1 MDKED
6 KDYDIW
12 NGLKKKI
19 QSENNPADYFPQEGE
34 VWMCI
39 LGKNIGREQNGGGK
53 NFSRPVLVIKKFNN
67 EIFWVLPLSRKQK
80 KIDFYYNFTDV
91 NNEKVS
97 VVLSQIRLIHIKRF
111 KRKIY
116 EMSLNDM
123 DTIKKILREYIT

>member
-1 MDKED
+1 MDKESEE
-6 KDYDIW
+6 YDNW

-19 QSENNPADYFPQEGE
+19 QLENNPMDYFPQESE

-53 NFSRPVLVIKKFNN
+53 NFSRPALVIKKFNN
-67 EIFWVLPLSRKQK
+67 EIFWILPLSRKQK
-80 KIDFYYNFTDV
+80 EIDFYYNFTDV

-97 VVLSQIRLIHIKRF
+97 VVLSQIKLIHIKRF

-116 EMSLNDM
+116 EMGLDDM
-123 DTIKKILREYIT
+123 GEIKKILRGYIT